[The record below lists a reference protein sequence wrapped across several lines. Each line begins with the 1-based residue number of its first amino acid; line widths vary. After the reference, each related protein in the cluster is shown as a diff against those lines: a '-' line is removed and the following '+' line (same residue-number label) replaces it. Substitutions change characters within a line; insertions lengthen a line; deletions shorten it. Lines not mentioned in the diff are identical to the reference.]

1 MKKHWKYQTDY
12 EKIIFNSFFT
22 KCFSYSAGE
31 NACGSLEKCD
41 DFSTDVHDLY
51 SLQRGLGLYMNY
63 CSSCHSLKLLRWNRM
78 QRDLVIPENIITED
92 LIRTA
97 DTKIADHMTFGIPDK
112 SPIGAPD
119 LTLRT
124 RVRGDDWIYTYLRTF
139 YQDSSQTS
147 GSNNL
152 VYVGTAMPN
161 VLAGLQGN
169 QALDKD
175 GNIVKVSE
183 GSMTKEEFDNSMR
196 DLVNFLAYAS
206 EPARITREK
215 NGIFVILFFVVF
227 TAVMNLLY
235 REYAKELK

>member
-1 MKKHWKYQTDY
+1 MKKLL
-12 EKIIFNSFFT
+12 IALLAISFYFLP
-22 KCFSYSAGE
+22 AGE
-31 NACGSLEKCD
+31 NACGSLEECD
-41 DFSTDVHDLY
+41 NFSSDVHDLY

-63 CSSCHSLKLLRWNRM
+63 CSSCHSLKLLRWNRL
-78 QRDLVIPENIITED
+78 QKDLVIPENILTED
-92 LIRTA
+92 LIRTP
-97 DTKIADHMTFGIPDK
+97 DTKIADHMTFGIPDV

-139 YQDSSQTS
+139 YDDPNQTT

-161 VLAGLQGN
+161 VLAGLQGS
-169 QALDKD
+169 QRLDTD
-175 GNIVKVSE
+175 GNIIKVSD
-183 GSMTKEEFDNSMR
+183 GAMTKEEFDDSMR

-215 NGIFVILFFVVF
+215 NGIFVILFFIVF

>member
-1 MKKHWKYQTDY
+1 MKK
-12 EKIIFNSFFT
+12 ILISILAVSFY
-22 KCFSYSAGE
+22 CLPAGE
-31 NACGSLEKCD
+31 NACGSLEECD
-41 DFSTDVHDLY
+41 NFSSDVHDLY

-63 CSSCHSLKLLRWNRM
+63 CSSCHSLKLLRWNRL
-78 QRDLVIPENIITED
+78 QKDLVIPENILTED
-92 LIRTA
+92 LIRTP
-97 DTKIADHMTFGIPDK
+97 DTKIADHMTFGIPDV

-139 YQDSSQTS
+139 YDDPNQTT

-161 VLAGLQGN
+161 VLAGLQGS
-169 QALDKD
+169 QGLDTD
-175 GNIVKVSE
+175 GNIIKVSE
-183 GSMTKEEFDNSMR
+183 GAMTKEEFDDSMK

-215 NGIFVILFFVVF
+215 NGVFVILFFIVF

>member
-1 MKKHWKYQTDY
+1 MKKLIL
-12 EKIIFNSFFT
+12 IIFLLCSY
-22 KCFSYSAGE
+22 SYSAGE
-31 NACGSLEKCD
+31 NACGSLEECD

-92 LIRTA
+92 LIKTP
-97 DTKIADHMTFGIPDK
+97 DTKIADHMTFGMPDK

-139 YQDSSQTS
+139 YEDPSQTS

-169 QALDKD
+169 QALDMD
-175 GNIVKVSE
+175 GNIIKVSE
-183 GSMTKEEFDNSMR
+183 GSMTKEEFDSSMR

-215 NGIFVILFFVVF
+215 NGIFVILFFIVF